1 MDCSPGTCSR
11 PAGRSASW
19 SSFWRPFCAI
29 SCSST
34 GPPSAQPDNPAPV
47 FSLPAAEMLP
57 PERRASRRGC
67 PSFSPELPLF
77 HQSQKKHLPSQVLS
91 FLLRLNSIDASWN
104 RRPQSGAVPSAPYQY
119 FPAGKPSVQAAY
131 SWLPLPG
138 CIGNRSEVGASPST
152 SGESSGKSKTP
163 SGLQGSEGVLR
174 WRPPDL
180 GRGLLCVMTC
190 QAGTPRLCGDFPI

>member
-1 MDCSPGTCSR
+1 MMDDGEYGIEKQVPGRRTKAALWITQGMDLYMAAQLLSHSDLKMLTKIYDHTDMETLQGALLSIQR
-11 PAGRSASW
+11 SSGKKEAPAFAGA
-19 SSFWRPFCAI
+19 FI
-29 SCSST
+29 LSC
-34 GPPSAQPDNPAPV
+34 
-47 FSLPAAEMLP
+47 
-57 PERRASRRGC
+57 
-67 PSFSPELPLF
+67 
-77 HQSQKKHLPSQVLS
+77 
-91 FLLRLNSIDASWN
+91 LNSIDASWN
-104 RRPQSGAVPSAPYQY
+104 RRPQSGVVPSAPYQC

-131 SWLPLPG
+131 SWLPLHG
-138 CIGNRSEVGASPST
+138 CIGNRSEVGASPSA